1 MSQTNGWT
9 LAELLV
15 VLSLLALTL
24 TFAIPSPEP
33 AAAARALAVNAESF
47 AQLLQHGQRRAL
59 QLGQHH
65 YVEFNPAAG
74 CAVLS
79 RQPQCD
85 CSSDSC
91 RAQADTLLA
100 TQAAVTIANPNFS
113 GQIRALFTPLRGM
126 ASAGNVQLENSDGQ
140 RLKLVLSRLGRVR
153 ICHVGEGA
161 LRGYPPCG

>member
-9 LAELLV
+9 LVELLV
-15 VLSLLALTL
+15 VLSLLALIL
-24 TFAIPSPEP
+24 TFATPTPEP
-33 AAAARALAVNAESF
+33 AAAARALAANAESF

-65 YVEFNPAAG
+65 YVEFNPQAG

-79 RQPQCD
+79 RQQHCD
-85 CSSDSC
+85 CTAASC
-91 RAQADTLLA
+91 RAQADSLLA
-100 TQAAVTIANPNFS
+100 TQAAVAIASPNFS
-113 GQIRALFTPLRGM
+113 GQSRAVFTPLRGM
-126 ASAGNVQLENSDGQ
+126 ASAGNVQLQNSDGQ

-153 ICHVGEGA
+153 ICHVGEGE